1 MLLSPGIFGPKG
13 TKQNRVQAGD
23 IFSRLQEAIGQ
34 RCCVWVP
41 LNGGLG
47 YKLLVPAI
55 TLFCNFGVYII
66 LFYFEKLWNNV
77 ELFLF
82 SVSSFRFLACL
93 LSLVSFASLLEEL
106 VKNGPTKT
114 IEVSKFDAINVFFL
128 TCY

>member
-1 MLLSPGIFGPKG
+1 M
-13 TKQNRVQAGD
+13 
-23 IFSRLQEAIGQ
+23 
-34 RCCVWVP
+34 
-41 LNGGLG
+41 
-47 YKLLVPAI
+47 
-55 TLFCNFGVYII
+55 
-66 LFYFEKLWNNV
+66 